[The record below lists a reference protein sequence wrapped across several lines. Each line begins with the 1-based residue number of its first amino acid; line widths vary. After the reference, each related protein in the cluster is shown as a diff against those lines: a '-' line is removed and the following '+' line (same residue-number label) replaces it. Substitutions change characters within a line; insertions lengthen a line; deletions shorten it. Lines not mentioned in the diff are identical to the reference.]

1 MVTGTVTGNHHAPV
15 YRSYNEP
22 VDRRS
27 FHRTLLTGAASGLL
41 MGCGQGTPWRVGVHA
56 WPGYETLTL
65 AERLGWLPPG
75 ITLSHG
81 QSAVDSMQGLRSG
94 QLDAAALTLDETI
107 ALRCEGVPVRV
118 VLVFNESVGA
128 DQVVLRD
135 GTPPPTAETPLRIA
149 VESNTLGILVF
160 RQWLRALNAPAIAFE
175 LVNLAPAQ
183 QPDAWRAGAVDAA
196 VTYPPYASQLTAAGG
211 TSVFDSRQFPGLV
224 LDVLAVREARMGWTD
239 RAGLQSLLAAHFKGL
254 AHMRQNPEDA
264 MRRIATWRS
273 LSYREVSASYA
284 GINQPDEAGN
294 RRMLASGGA
303 VESAVRT
310 LDSLMREVGRM
321 QGACDLAALHDAQYL
336 P

>member
-1 MVTGTVTGNHHAPV
+1 M
-15 YRSYNEP
+15 
-22 VDRRS
+22 
-27 FHRTLLTGAASGLL
+27 LTGVASGLL
-41 MGCGQGTPWRVGVHA
+41 AGCGQGAPWRVGVHA

-65 AERLGWLPPG
+65 AERLGWLPAG
-75 ITLSHG
+75 VTLSHG
-81 QSAVDSMQGLRSG
+81 QSAADSMQGLRSG

-107 ALRCEGVPVRV
+107 ALRCEGVPLRV

-135 GTPPPTAETPLRIA
+135 GTPPPSPQVPLRIA

-160 RQWLRALNAPAIAFE
+160 RQWRNALGVPETAFE
-175 LVNLAPAQ
+175 VVDLAPAE
-183 QPDAWRAGAVDAA
+183 QPDAWRAGTVDAA
-196 VTYPPYASQLTAAGG
+196 VTYPPYASQLTATGG
-211 TSVFDSRQFPGLV
+211 TNVFDSRQFPGLV
-224 LDVLAVREARMGWTD
+224 LDVLAVREARTGWTD
-239 RAGLQSLLAAHFKGL
+239 REGLQALLVGHFKGL

-294 RRMLASGGA
+294 RRMLVNGGSVENA
-303 VESAVRT
+303 VHT
-310 LDSLMREVGRM
+310 LDGLMREVGRV
-321 QGACDLAALHDAQYL
+321 QGTCDLAGLHDPQYL